1 MCKSEKMLKTT
12 KKVVIKVQMIEKGQI
27 LQTSLIKLKNRGTFL
42 REKSE
47 QI

>member
-1 MCKSEKMLKTT
+1 MCRSEKMLKTT

-27 LQTSLIKLKNRGTFL
+27 LQTIKLKNRGTFL
-42 REKSE
+42 RERSE